1 MSNCCLAHASRP
13 SCEGRMAAAALL
25 LSHPNIFFSL
35 SLLSRTGLH
44 RGERQLNVVDVV
56 SDSRRAALL
65 QQARSSSRPSFTLHT
80 VPQTTPAAGTPPPP
94 AAAAFCGSWNPFF
107 TSQSHVWHGEG
118 YLTSRSSALVFVPPH
133 PDLARRS
140 RRATPLPAVERK
152 KGGCWERQRRLDD
165 RVDGPLAARYLT
177 VSSQPLCREPTAR
190 ITLREAACQS

>member
-1 MSNCCLAHASRP
+1 MSHITLLHHRSLYDHRRMSNCCLAHASRP
-13 SCEGRMAAAALL
+13 SYAGRMAAAALL
-25 LSHPNIFFSL
+25 LSHPNIFFL

-94 AAAAFCGSWNPFF
+94 AAAFCGSWNPFF

-133 PDLARRS
+133 PDLARLP
-140 RRATPLPAVERK
+140 RRATPSSPPWSERRV
-152 KGGCWERQRRLDD
+152 GVGSDSDD
-165 RVDGPLAARYLT
+165 LT
-177 VSSQPLCREPTAR
+177 TVWMVRW
-190 ITLREAACQS
+190 LRAI